1 MHGEDQPAAAGQI
14 DQPGGGV
21 EPQPGQEIIRSQG
34 GDLPPAPVH
43 VCSLDQEDMYGPG
56 GRVQNGLP
64 GGAETERLHHQACGQ
79 AHQHNSQACHRLPG
93 ALTEADEARVEYSE

>member
-1 MHGEDQPAAAGQI
+1 MVQGVMHLLILSMLAHLTKE
-14 DQPGGGV
+14 
-21 EPQPGQEIIRSQG
+21 
-34 GDLPPAPVH
+34 L
-43 VCSLDQEDMYGPG
+43 GPG